1 MITGKNIIGYE
12 FSNLGN
18 NTAHSYNATNGLS
31 LSGEFIEASSS
42 EIEAA
47 MQKAQSAFLQ
57 FKNSSGKQRALFLRA
72 IAEEIMNLGDD
83 LIQRCMAETGLPE
96 ARFKGERARTIFQL
110 QSFADL
116 LDEGS
121 WVEARIDTAMP
132 ARKPMPRVDLR
143 KMLIPLGP
151 VVVFTASN
159 FPLAYSTAGVD
170 TASALAAG
178 CPVIV
183 KNHPAHFG
191 AGELVGQ
198 AIMKA
203 AKRCGMPD
211 GVFSLLNGVDFKVG
225 ETLVKH
231 PLTKAVGFT
240 GSFIGGKAIYDM
252 AQSRETPIPVFA
264 EMGSTN
270 PVLLLPEAMKNGA
283 ETIGKDYASSINLGV
298 GQFCTNPGLLLGIE
312 GVDLDRFTESL
323 KEGIAQAKPFTMLH
337 KGIKANYDK
346 LRNETIADESVRLES
361 ESTLE
366 ADLQKSEARPTV
378 VSVLAKHF
386 LQNPTMHKEVFGP
399 FSMLV
404 KCANADELH
413 QVVESVQGQL
423 TSTLMAQGSDYTS
436 FANTINILKEK
447 VGRLVFN
454 GVPTGVEVCPA
465 MHHGGPF
472 PATTDSRFSS
482 VGADAIKRFA
492 RPISFQDCPVE
503 ILPEELKDENSL
515 GIWRLLN
522 NKWTNG

>member
-1 MITGKNIIGYE
+1 MITGKNIVGYQLSAQGKNKA
-12 FSNLGN
+12 FSYDARKG
-18 NTAHSYNATNGLS
+18 TALE
-31 LSGEFIEASSS
+31 GEFVEANDS
-42 EIEAA
+42 EIELTMEKA
-47 MQKAQSAFLQ
+47 QKAFLTY
-57 FKNSSGKQRALFLRA
+57 KNTSGKKRAEFLRG
-72 IAEEIMNLGDD
+72 IAEEILLLGDA
-83 LIQRCMAETGLPE
+83 LIHRCMAETGLPE

-121 WVEARIDTAMP
+121 WVEARIDTALP
-132 ARKPMPRVDLR
+132 DRKPMPRVDLR

-191 AGELVGQ
+191 AGEMVGH
-198 AIMKA
+198 AIKNA
-203 AKRCGMPD
+203 AVKCGMPE
-211 GVFSLLNGVDFKVG
+211 GVFSLLNGIGFEVG
-225 ETLVKH
+225 EKLVKH
-231 PLTKAVGFT
+231 PSTKAVGFT

-252 AQSRETPIPVFA
+252 AQNRENPIPVFA

-270 PVLLLPEAMKNGA
+270 PVLLLPEALNEHA
-283 ETIGKDYASSINLGV
+283 EKIGKDYVSSIILGV

-312 GVDLDRFTESL
+312 STALDRFTESL
-323 KEGIAQAKPFTMLH
+323 KEGIAEAKPFTMLH
-337 KGIKANYDK
+337 RGIKANYDK
-346 LRNETIADESVRLES
+346 LRAESIALTEVSLES
-361 ESTLE
+361 ESSR
-366 ADLQKSEARPTV
+366 AASDDCAEARPTL
-378 VSVLAKHF
+378 VSVSASDF
-386 LQNPTMHKEVFGP
+386 LRNPNMHKEVFGP

-404 KCANADELH
+404 KCENEADLNA
-413 QVVESVQGQL
+413 VVDSVPGQL
-423 TSTLMAQGSDYTS
+423 TSTLMAQGNDYS
-436 FANTINILKEK
+436 AFGNTINLLKEK
-447 VGRLVFN
+447 AGRLVFN

-492 RPISFQDCPVE
+492 RPISLQDCPAE
-503 ILPEELKDENSL
+503 LLPDELKDENPL
-515 GIWRLLN
+515 GIWRLVN
-522 NKWTNG
+522 EKWSNG

>member
-1 MITGKNIIGYE
+1 
-12 FSNLGN
+12 
-18 NTAHSYNATNGLS
+18 
-31 LSGEFIEASSS
+31 
-42 EIEAA
+42 
-47 MQKAQSAFLQ
+47 
-57 FKNSSGKQRALFLRA
+57 
-72 IAEEIMNLGDD
+72 
-83 LIQRCMAETGLPE
+83 
-96 ARFKGERARTIFQL
+96 
-110 QSFADL
+110 
-116 LDEGS
+116 
-121 WVEARIDTAMP
+121 
-132 ARKPMPRVDLR
+132 
-143 KMLIPLGP
+143 LGP

-203 AKRCGMPD
+203 AKRFGMPD

-231 PLTKAVGFT
+231 PLSKAVGFT

-378 VSVLAKHF
+378 VSVLARQF

-482 VGADAIKRFA
+482 VGADSIKRFA

>member
-12 FSNLGN
+12 LSSLGS
-18 NTAHSYNATNGLS
+18 NTAHSYNATSGQS
-31 LSGEFIEASSS
+31 LSGDFVEANAA
-42 EIEAA
+42 EIELA
-47 MQKAQSAFLQ
+47 MRKSQSAFLQ
-57 FKNSSGKQRALFLRA
+57 FKNTSGKDRALFLRA
-72 IAEEIMNLGDD
+72 IAEEIIILDDD
-83 LIQRCMAETGLPE
+83 LIHRCMAETGLPE

-116 LDEGS
+116 LDAGS

-132 ARKPMPRVDLR
+132 ERKPMPRVDLR

-191 AGELVGQ
+191 AGEMVGQ

-270 PVLLLPEAMKNGA
+270 PVLLLPEALKNGA
-283 ETIGKDYASSINLGV
+283 EKIGKDYASSINLGV

-312 GVDLDRFTESL
+312 GEDLDRFTESI

-337 KGIKANYDK
+337 KGIKTNYDK
-346 LRNETIADESVRLES
+346 LRNETIADGSVRLES
-361 ESTLE
+361 ESILE
-366 ADLQKSEARPTV
+366 ADHHKSEARPTV
-378 VSVLAKHF
+378 VSVLATHF
-386 LQNPTMHKEVFGP
+386 LQNPGMHKEVFGP

-413 QVVESVQGQL
+413 KVVESIQGQL
-423 TSTLMAQGSDYTS
+423 TSTLMAQGNDYTN

-492 RPISFQDCPVE
+492 RPISLQDCPVE
-503 ILPEELKDENSL
+503 LLPDELKDENLL
-515 GIWRLLN
+515 GIWRLVN

>member
-12 FSNLGN
+12 LSALGV
-18 NTAHSYNATNGLS
+18 NTASSFDARQGIALE
-31 LSGEFIEASSS
+31 GEFVEANVL
-42 EIEAA
+42 EIELA
-47 MQKAQSAFLQ
+47 MEKAQEAFLTY
-57 FKNSSGKQRALFLRA
+57 KNVSGKKRAEFLRA
-72 IAEEIMNLGDD
+72 IAEEILLLGDD
-83 LIQRCMAETGLPE
+83 LIHRCMAETGLPE
-96 ARFKGERARTIFQL
+96 GRFKGERGRTVFQL

-132 ARKPMPRVDLR
+132 DRKPMPRVDLR

-170 TASALAAG
+170 TASALASG

-191 AGELVGQ
+191 AGEMVGQ

-203 AKRCGMPD
+203 AKKTNMPE
-211 GVFSLLNGVDFKVG
+211 GVFSLLNGIGFEVG
-225 ETLVKH
+225 ESLVKH

-252 AQSRETPIPVFA
+252 AQNREIPIPVFA

-270 PVLLLPEAMKNGA
+270 PVLLLPEALKNKA
-283 ETIGKDYASSINLGV
+283 EQIGKDYASSINLGV
-298 GQFCTNPGLLLGIE
+298 GQFCTNPGLLVGVE
-312 GVDLDRFTESL
+312 GDDLNRFTESL

-346 LRNETIADESVRLES
+346 LRNETIAEDGVYLES
-361 ESTLE
+361 ESTLD
-366 ADLQKSEARPTV
+366 ADHQKSEARPTV
-378 VSVLAKHF
+378 VSVSASNF
-386 LQNPTMHKEVFGP
+386 LQNPNMHKEVFGP

-404 KCANADELH
+404 KCENANQLH
-413 QVVESVQGQL
+413 QVVESVEGQL
-423 TSTLMAQGSDYTS
+423 TATLMAEGNDYSS
-436 FANTINILKEK
+436 FGTTINVLKEK
-447 VGRLVFN
+447 AGRLVFN

-492 RPISFQDCPVE
+492 RPLSVQDCPVE
-503 ILPEELKDENSL
+503 LLPEELKDENAL
-515 GIWRLLN
+515 GIWRLVD